1 MTDCDVK
8 DCILLTG
15 ASSAIGS
22 AIARNL
28 AKKNI
33 SLALHYN
40 HGSQRIRSLA
50 EELVS
55 KGCQTE
61 TFQCDL
67 TADNAPKELADRVN
81 DRLGSPMVLINNAG
95 AVFGREVLENL
106 SVDSWRQTFRLNAE
120 VPFFLARELIPAM
133 QKARYGRIINISS
146 IGVKYGGSQ
155 NTLHYASS
163 KGALETLSQ
172 GMSRLLAHDGI
183 SVNVVRPGFT
193 KSNFHKELGDSQIES
208 RIKMIPM
215 GRSILPEETAAAV
228 SYLLSPEA
236 SSVTGQTLSVS
247 GGD

>member
-40 HGSQRIRSLA
+40 HGSQRVRSLA

>member
-33 SLALHYN
+33 SLALHYH

-50 EELVS
+50 EELES

-67 TADNAPKELADRVN
+67 TADNAPKELADQVN

-133 QKARYGRIINISS
+133 QNAQSGRIINISS
-146 IGVKYGGSQ
+146 IGVKYGGSSD
-155 NTLHYASS
+155 TLHYASS
-163 KGALETLSQ
+163 KGALETLSL
-172 GMSRLLAHDGI
+172 GLSRQLANDGI
-183 SVNVVRPGFT
+183 CVNVIRPGFT
-193 KSNFHKELGDSQIES
+193 ESNFHKGLTDRQRES
-208 RIKMIPM
+208 RIKLIPM

>member
-1 MTDCDVK
+1 
-8 DCILLTG
+8 LTG

-40 HGSQRIRSLA
+40 HGSQRVRSLA

>member
-1 MTDCDVK
+1 MTYCASK
-8 DCILLTG
+8 NCILLTG

-28 AKKNI
+28 AKENI
-33 SLALHYN
+33 SLALHY
-40 HGSQRIRSLA
+40 HQGSERIGALA

-55 KGCQTE
+55 KGCRTE
-61 TFQCDL
+61 TFQYDL
-67 TADNAPKELADRVN
+67 TTDNAPKELADQVKE
-81 DRLGSPMVLINNAG
+81 RLGSPMVLINNAG
-95 AVFGREVLENL
+95 AVFGRESVENL

-133 QKARYGRIINISS
+133 KKARYGRIINISS
-146 IGVKYGGSQ
+146 IGVKYGGSP

-163 KGALETLSQ
+163 KGALETLSL
-172 GMSRLLAHDGI
+172 GMSRQFAHDGI
-183 SVNVVRPGFT
+183 CVNAVRPGFT
-193 KSNFHKELGDSQIES
+193 ESNFHKELDDGQIES
-208 RIKMIPM
+208 RIKLIPM

>member
-61 TFQCDL
+61 TFQCEL